1 MTQCTIAHKV
11 NPLAEQLRIA
21 EEHCERHDSRLTP
34 IRQQVL
40 SLLLNAARAQS
51 AYELIQLFE
60 DTFSE
65 KIAPMSIYRTLD
77 YLVKVHLAH
86 KINVANKFVACAFI
100 NSQKD
105 HDVTQLLFCQQ
116 CQQVQELPINHAIE
130 ECLTDEVTRFGY
142 QLCSHQIELTC
153 ICSVCKGDY

>member
-1 MTQCTIAHKV
+1 MTQCTFAHKV
-11 NPLAEQLRIA
+11 KTSEEQLRIA
-21 EEHCERHDSRLTP
+21 EAHCERHGSKLTP

-40 SLLLNAARAQS
+40 SLLLNTERAQS
-51 AYELIQLFE
+51 AYELIELFE
-60 DTFSE
+60 NTYSE
-65 KIAPMSIYRTLD
+65 KMAPMSIYRTLD
-77 YLVKVHLAH
+77 YLVKVHLVH

-100 NSQKD
+100 DNEKD

-142 QLCSHQIELTC
+142 QLCTHQIELTC
-153 ICSVCKGDY
+153 ICAKCMPT